1 MQPKSRDH
9 EQILWQFVAGR
20 PAPDVQPFEPEDIV
34 AVVRWNIA
42 QSRRSIYGS
51 AIAGAIKLMW
61 GLTTGSKTQVR
72 RSPMRLISIVASIA
86 GLLMVASCTDEELER
101 ATVGGAVGT
110 AVGEIVYDK
119 PLEGFVAG
127 AVVGAVSADN

>member
-1 MQPKSRDH
+1 
-9 EQILWQFVAGR
+9 
-20 PAPDVQPFEPEDIV
+20 
-34 AVVRWNIA
+34 
-42 QSRRSIYGS
+42 
-51 AIAGAIKLMW
+51 
-61 GLTTGSKTQVR
+61 
-72 RSPMRLISIVASIA
+72 MRLVSIVASIA